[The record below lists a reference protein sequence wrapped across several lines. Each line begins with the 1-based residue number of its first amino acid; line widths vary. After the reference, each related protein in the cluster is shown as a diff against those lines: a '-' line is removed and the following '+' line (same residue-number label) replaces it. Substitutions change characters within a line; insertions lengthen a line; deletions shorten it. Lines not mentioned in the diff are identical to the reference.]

1 MHRYYQRAVAEL
13 GICLSRGGIK
23 IIKYN
28 DKYFFFILF
37 IYYIFIIIYKNMVIT
52 IQNINYCTLYVSQ
65 KTYLSNFIN
74 ICQIDIS
81 VNM

>member
-1 MHRYYQRAVAEL
+1 M
-13 GICLSRGGIK
+13 GGIK

-28 DKYFFFILF
+28 DNFFFLF
-37 IYYIFIIIYKNMVIT
+37 IYYIFIIIYKSIVIT
-52 IQNINYCTLYVSQ
+52 IQNINYNIIYVSQ

-81 VNM
+81 VNI